1 MTFSTKTFVNAVKLA
16 KKASDANGGLAGS
29 DALFL
34 RQEGDELV
42 MVTSGYAAHL
52 EQRLTADES
61 SAPLSPITV
70 SPEHLLAAVA
80 GISSDSLTLDAGG
93 KGLAI
98 GAANYKARILALAS
112 QTAPDE
118 PPLKTPGAAVAK
130 SADLSGGL
138 QYAAQATRVKPG
150 GNQQGRILIES
161 KGQSLQLVGA
171 NRSLVLVDEV
181 LSSGNSGGFKFYLS
195 SRLETLL
202 TLFLKEDPESETALA
217 FSADGKR
224 AKFTSGDGKR
234 SLTLT
239 AVNTPFPNFEHF
251 LKPKTRA
258 NVLAETS
265 ELRFAT
271 VSLRNLLGDSG
282 YLRLEYIAAAQ
293 IVRMSTVNG
302 FGDAETT
309 LAVNGSGEDFTVCLT
324 HQYLLAALH
333 DAGKQ
338 VNLLYTGPRAPVLIT
353 GDYKKAVIAPILE
366 EDAAL
371 EDEEEAA

>member
-1 MTFSTKTFVNAVKLA
+1 MTFSTKDFVNTVKLA

-29 DALFL
+29 DALHL
-34 RQEGDELV
+34 RREEGELV

-52 EQRLTADES
+52 EQRLTANES
-61 SAPLSPITV
+61 TAHFSPITV

-80 GISSDSLTLDAGG
+80 GIGNESLTLRTGD

-98 GAANYKARILALAS
+98 NAGNYNARILALAS
-112 QTAPDE
+112 QTAPEE
-118 PPLKTPGAAVAK
+118 PPLHDPGVMLAK
-130 SADLSGGL
+130 NADLIGGL
-138 QYAAQATRVKPG
+138 HYAAQATRARTTDS
-150 GNQQGRILIES
+150 QQGRILIEPV
-161 KGQSLQLVGA
+161 GQSLRLVGA
-171 NRSLVLVDEV
+171 NRSLVLLDEIRG
-181 LSSGNSGGFKFYLS
+181 SGNADGFKFYLS
-195 SRLETLL
+195 SRLEALL
-202 TLFLKEDPESETALA
+202 TLFLKKDPESETALTI
-217 FSADGKR
+217 STDGKR
-224 AKFTSGDGKR
+224 AKFTGGGGKR

-258 NVLAETS
+258 NVLVDTS
-265 ELRFAT
+265 DLRFAT

-293 IVRMSTVNG
+293 TVRMSTVNG

-324 HQYLLAALH
+324 HQYLLAALQ

-338 VNLLYTGPRAPVLIT
+338 VNLLYSGPRAPVLLT

-366 EDAAL
+366 EDAVV